1 MWVIGLTGGIGSGK
15 STVAHWLSEQGLAVL
30 DADRTVHE
38 LLANDQDTINEVVS
52 EFGQEVLLK
61 TGGIARR
68 VLGQL
73 VFSDS
78 KARIRLEK
86 ILHPRVADYMQKQQ
100 YKLEAEGNKTCV
112 WDVPLLFEAGFHDRV
127 NEIWVV
133 WVPSVVQRDRVMKRD
148 ALTLQ
153 EVELRI
159 QAQYALEDKV
169 GRAHVVIDNSGTWQ
183 ETEVQ
188 LLKELARIKRD
199 YGL

>member
-15 STVAHWLSEQGLAVL
+15 STVAHWLAEHGISVL

-38 LLANDQDTINEVVS
+38 LLENDQETIDEVVS
-52 EFGQEVLLK
+52 EFGQGMLSK

-68 VLGQL
+68 ILGER

-78 KARIRLEK
+78 EARKRLEK
-86 ILHPRVADYMQKQQ
+86 ILHPRVADSMQKQQ
-100 YKLEAEGNKTCV
+100 IKLEAEGEKICV
-112 WDVPLLFEAGFHDRV
+112 WDVPLLFEAGFHKRV

-133 WVPSVVQRDRVMKRD
+133 WLPSSTQRERVMKRD

-153 EVELRI
+153 EVDLRI
-159 QAQYALEDKV
+159 KAQYALEDKV
-169 GRAHVVIDNSGTWQ
+169 RQARVVIDNSGTWQ

-188 LLKELARIKRD
+188 LVNELARIKRD

>member
-15 STVAHWLSEQGLAVL
+15 STVARWLAEQGLAVL

-38 LLANDQDTINEVVS
+38 LLANDQDTIDAVVS
-52 EFGQEVLLK
+52 EFGQEVLLES
-61 TGGIARR
+61 GGIARKI
-68 VLGQL
+68 LGKY

-78 KARIRLEK
+78 EARMRLEK
-86 ILHPRVADYMQKQQ
+86 ILHPQVAVSMRKQQ
-100 YKLEAEGNKTCV
+100 SKLEAEGKRTCV

-127 NEIWVV
+127 NEVWVV
-133 WVPSVVQRDRVMKRD
+133 WVPSAIQRNRVMKRD
-148 ALTLQ
+148 SLTLQ

-169 GRAHVVIDNSGTWQ
+169 GRAHVVINNSGTWQ

-188 LLKELARIKRD
+188 LRTELARIKRD

>member
-15 STVAHWLSEQGLAVL
+15 STVARWLSEQGLSVL
-30 DADRTVHE
+30 DADYTVHE
-38 LLANDQDTINEVVS
+38 LLASDQETIDAVVS

-61 TGGIARR
+61 TGGIARKT
-68 VLGQL
+68 LGKR

-78 KARIRLEK
+78 KARIRLEE
-86 ILHPRVADYMQKQQ
+86 ILHPRVADSMQKQQ
-100 YKLEAEGNKTCV
+100 SKLEAEGKRTCV

-133 WVPSVVQRDRVMKRD
+133 GVPEAVQKDRVMKRD

-159 QAQYALEDKV
+159 QAQYALADKV
-169 GRAHVVIDNSGTWQ
+169 RRAHVLIDNSGTWQ

>member
-15 STVAHWLSEQGLAVL
+15 STVAHWLSEQGISVL

-38 LLANDQDTINEVVS
+38 LLGSDQDTIDEVVS
-52 EFGQEVLLK
+52 EFGQGVLLK
-61 TGGIARR
+61 TGGIARKI
-68 VLGQL
+68 LGER

-78 KARIRLEK
+78 EARIRLEK
-86 ILHPRVADYMQKQQ
+86 ILHSRVADSMRNQQ
-100 YKLEAEGNKTCV
+100 FKLEAEGKKTCV
-112 WDVPLLFEAGFHDRV
+112 WDVPLLFEAGFYDRV

-133 WVPSVVQRDRVMKRD
+133 WVPSFLQKDRVMKRD

-188 LLKELARIKRD
+188 LVKELVRIKRD
-199 YGL
+199 CGL

>member
-15 STVAHWLSEQGLAVL
+15 SSVTRWLAEQGLAVL

-38 LLANDQDTINEVVS
+38 LLESDQETIDAVVL
-52 EFGQEVLLK
+52 EFGQEMLLK
-61 TGGIARR
+61 TGGIARKI
-68 VLGQL
+68 LGKR

-78 KARIRLEK
+78 EARIRLEK
-86 ILHPRVADYMQKQQ
+86 ILHPRVADFMQKQQ
-100 YKLEAEGNKTCV
+100 GKLEAEGKKTCV

-133 WVPSVVQRDRVMKRD
+133 WVPSTLQKERVMKRD

-159 QAQYALEDKV
+159 QAQYALTDKV
-169 GRAHVVIDNSGTWQ
+169 ARAHVVINNSGTWQ

-188 LLKELARIKRD
+188 LLQELARIKRD